1 MAKQDVLWN
10 FYKKGMITNEALAEI
25 NRINLDKDL
34 RKKKIE
40 TGPIAS
46 CKNEQMAVYATLQIV
61 ESLFA
66 KIDELFYGTYK
77 GNVTASQT
85 TNQYVINVQ
94 KQMSTIMQGLKTSE
108 TNLRNAV
115 SQSSVNTAKLL
126 KQETLR
132 INKIISMMEK
142 SGANKGLVDNFRS
155 DLKKATKVIRE
166 GSTSDLK
173 ELEQTIIRTLHKR
186 DEAFVKAVGEQYKE
200 LITEMNKQKKSEA
213 KGAKP
218 DLAPEM
224 KEQLTGISDNLDLVG
239 DRIEALQGSI
249 LEFMETSVG
258 NADSGG
264 GGGGDMGKVLEAL
277 EDNAQENA
285 ELNEAQTQMLVEH
298 VAVMQS
304 EMDSY
309 QKTSEKKLETIQ
321 ARIEKYQKASK
332 DELSKELKDLR
343 GLLNSMRADI
353 ELMKTIVSKLGK

>member
-10 FYKKGMITNEALAEI
+10 FYKKGMITNEALAEV
-25 NRINLDKDL
+25 NRVNLDKEL
-34 RKKKIE
+34 RRKKVE
-40 TGPIAS
+40 TGPIAT
-46 CKNEQMAVYATLQIV
+46 CKSEQMAVYATLQIV
-61 ESLFA
+61 ESLFT

-77 GNVTASQT
+77 GSITASQT

-94 KQMSTIMQGLKTSE
+94 KQMSTVMQGLKTSE

-186 DEAFVKAVGEQYKE
+186 DEAFVKAVGEQYKDLVNE
-200 LITEMNKQKKSEA
+200 IGKQKKDT
-213 KGAKP
+213 KKTP
-218 DLAPEM
+218 DLAPEI
-224 KEQLTGISDNLDLVG
+224 KEQLSGLSDNLDLIG
-239 DRIEALQGSI
+239 DRIEGLQGSI
-249 LEFMETSVG
+249 VEYME
-258 NADSGG
+258 AKEEGG
-264 GGGGDMGKVLEAL
+264 EVGDMGKVMEVL

-285 ELNEAQTQMLVEH
+285 ELNEAQTQMLMEQM
-298 VAVMQS
+298 AVMQS
-304 EMDSY
+304 ELDGY
-309 QKTSEKKLETIQ
+309 QKTTTKKLDGIQ
-321 ARIEKYQKASK
+321 SRIDKYQKASK
-332 DELSKELKDLR
+332 DEISKEVKDLR

-353 ELMKTIVSKLGK
+353 ELMKTIVSKMGK